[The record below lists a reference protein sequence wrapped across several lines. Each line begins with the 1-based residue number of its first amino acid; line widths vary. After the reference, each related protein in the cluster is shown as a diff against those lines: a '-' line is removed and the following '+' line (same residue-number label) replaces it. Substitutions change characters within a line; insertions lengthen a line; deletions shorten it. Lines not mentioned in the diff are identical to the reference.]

1 MVKNISIM
9 KKIIMSVPAFAAV
22 ASFAE
27 TSSTGWTP
35 SQGDVASAT
44 DNLVTWGGLIIGGI
58 GGVIA
63 VAAGLRLLVKGV
75 NRAVG
80 K

>member
-1 MVKNISIM
+1 M

-27 TSSTGWTP
+27 TSTGWTP
-35 SQGDVASAT
+35 SASDVSSAT
-44 DNLVTWGGLIIGGI
+44 DSLITWGGLIIGGI

>member
-1 MVKNISIM
+1 M
-9 KKIIMSVPAFAAV
+9 KKVLFAVPV
-22 ASFAE
+22 AGALASAFAE
-27 TSSTGWTP
+27 TTSNAPDWATAANVS
-35 SQGDVASAT
+35 SAT
-44 DNLVTWGGLIIGGI
+44 SGLVTWGGLIIAGI

-63 VAAGLRLLVKGV
+63 AAAGLRLLVKGV

>member
-1 MVKNISIM
+1 M
-9 KKIIMSVPAFAAV
+9 KKILYAVPAFAAV
-22 ASFAE
+22 ASFAD
-27 TSSTGWTP
+27 TNTP
-35 SQGDVASAT
+35 EWAT
-44 DNLVTWGGLIIGGI
+44 AGNVTKATEGLVTWGGLIIAGI

-63 VAAGLRLLVKGV
+63 AAAGLRLLVKGV

>member
-1 MVKNISIM
+1 M
-9 KKIIMSVPAFAAV
+9 KKIAFAIPAV
-22 ASFAE
+22 AAASSFAT
-27 TSSTGWTP
+27 TSNAP
-35 SQGDVASAT
+35 SWAT
-44 DNLVTWGGLIIGGI
+44 EANVTAATSGLVTWGGLIIAGI

-63 VAAGLRLLVKGV
+63 AAAGLRLLVKGV

>member
-1 MVKNISIM
+1 M

-22 ASFAE
+22 ASFADAG
-27 TSSTGWTP
+27 GWAP
-35 SQGDVASAT
+35 SKADVTSAT
-44 DNLVTWGGLIIGGI
+44 SDLVTWGGYIIAGI

>member
-1 MVKNISIM
+1 M
-9 KKIIMSVPAFAAV
+9 KKIALAIPAVAAVSSFAA
-22 ASFAE
+22 
-27 TSSTGWTP
+27 TSTAPEWATAAN
-35 SQGDVASAT
+35 VTSAT
-44 DNLVTWGGLIIGGI
+44 SGLVTWGGLIIAGI

-63 VAAGLRLLVKGV
+63 AAAGLRLLVKGV

>member
-1 MVKNISIM
+1 M
-9 KKIIMSVPAFAAV
+9 KKALLAIPGFAAV

-27 TSSTGWTP
+27 TSSNTP
-35 SQGDVASAT
+35 DWAT
-44 DNLVTWGGLIIGGI
+44 ATNVTNATSGLVTWGGLIIAGI

-63 VAAGLRLLVKGV
+63 AAAGLRLLVKGV

>member
-1 MVKNISIM
+1 M
-9 KKIIMSVPAFAAV
+9 KKVLFAVPVAGALASAFATESTVPDWATAANV
-22 ASFAE
+22 TNA
-27 TSSTGWTP
+27 TSG
-35 SQGDVASAT
+35 
-44 DNLVTWGGLIIGGI
+44 LVTWGGLIIAGI

-63 VAAGLRLLVKGV
+63 AAAGLRLLVKGV

>member
-1 MVKNISIM
+1 M
-9 KKIIMSVPAFAAV
+9 KKIALSIPAVAAV

-27 TSSTGWTP
+27 TPASTTWNSTKTIA
-35 SQGDVASAT
+35 DAT
-44 DNLVTWGGLIIGGI
+44 SDLVTFGGYVLTGIAGIIG
-58 GGVIA
+58 VS
-63 VAAGLRLLVKGV
+63 AGLRLLVKGI

>member
-1 MVKNISIM
+1 M
-9 KKIIMSVPAFAAV
+9 KKVLFAVPV
-22 ASFAE
+22 AGALASAFAE
-27 TSSTGWTP
+27 TSNTP
-35 SQGDVASAT
+35 DWAT
-44 DNLVTWGGLIIGGI
+44 AANVTNATSGLVTWGGLIIAGI

-63 VAAGLRLLVKGV
+63 AAAGLRLLVKGV

>member
-1 MVKNISIM
+1 M
-9 KKIIMSVPAFAAV
+9 KKIIMAVPAVAAV

-27 TSSTGWTP
+27 TTGSTAP
-35 SQGDVASAT
+35 SWATAENVTSAT
-44 DNLVTWGGLIIGGI
+44 SGLVTWGGLIIAGI
-58 GGVIA
+58 GGVVA
-63 VAAGLRLLVKGV
+63 AAAGLRLLVKGI

>member
-1 MVKNISIM
+1 M
-9 KKIIMSVPAFAAV
+9 KKIVMSVPAFAAV
-22 ASFAE
+22 ASFASE
-27 TSSTGWTP
+27 GGSTGWTP
-35 SQGDVASAT
+35 SASDVTSAT
-44 DNLVTWGGLIIGGI
+44 SDLITWGGYIIAGI

>member
-1 MVKNISIM
+1 M
-9 KKIIMSVPAFAAV
+9 KKSILAIPAIAAV
-22 ASFAE
+22 SPFAT
-27 TSSTGWTP
+27 TSNTP
-35 SQGDVASAT
+35 DWATAANVTSAT
-44 DNLVTWGGLIIGGI
+44 DGLVTWGGLIIAGI

-63 VAAGLRLLVKGV
+63 ASAGLRLLVKGV

>member
-1 MVKNISIM
+1 M
-9 KKIIMSVPAFAAV
+9 KKIIMAVPAVAAV

-27 TSSTGWTP
+27 TGGGAGTGWTP
-35 SQGDVASAT
+35 STQDVTNAT
-44 DNLVTWGGLIIGGI
+44 SDLITWGGYIIAGI